1 MVSPFYSVGLLSSS
15 KLGEEDLYIKY
26 NKFFHCRHCDFRV
39 DDAEA
44 MHSHLKVHVRQN
56 RYDDLLRYISD
67 WLKKSFCS
75 LKSPSSSIGPTG
87 QDPIPSTSQLLSGQ
101 QNILGFSDIP
111 ELDIDIPELGID
123 IPEPD
128 IDIPELGIDIPEPDI
143 DISELGIDNTE
154 LDIDNAMSNE
164 PVDGTVNQGAPP
176 TSCMYYLY
184 YTVELKSLKDHLIP
198 IFAVLQSSELLS
210 KCGLVYHSG
219 LKILICLSCSAAF
232 IPDHIISHQKGQHD
246 LKITKS
252 DMGTIL
258 STFSV
263 CKDTK
268 VPIPL
273 PLQAPIEGIKV
284 EKKGLQCI
292 KCNFVFLSHK
302 TMDKHWKD
310 HHESLRKDIWRKDRF
325 YLVDA
330 QTIFLSQSGSRHY
343 FSVDSSSIEDIPGN
357 PFTLFMQQHGSQSTL
372 ILPTSPPTRDRDI
385 PILVKRLKWY
395 HHLQEYCEDAEK
407 RTQLLDMAAAP
418 GSNSGA
424 LSGLSQVTKAYLAKI
439 QSEESQV
446 TMMVLM
452 CLKNYPV

>member
-1 MVSPFYSVGLLSSS
+1 
-15 KLGEEDLYIKY
+15 
-26 NKFFHCRHCDFRV
+26 
-39 DDAEA
+39 
-44 MHSHLKVHVRQN
+44 
-56 RYDDLLRYISD
+56 
-67 WLKKSFCS
+67 
-75 LKSPSSSIGPTG
+75 
-87 QDPIPSTSQLLSGQ
+87 
-101 QNILGFSDIP
+101 
-111 ELDIDIPELGID
+111 
-123 IPEPD
+123 
-128 IDIPELGIDIPEPDI
+128 
-143 DISELGIDNTE
+143 
-154 LDIDNAMSNE
+154 
-164 PVDGTVNQGAPP
+164 
-176 TSCMYYLY
+176 
-184 YTVELKSLKDHLIP
+184 
-198 IFAVLQSSELLS
+198 
-210 KCGLVYHSG
+210 
-219 LKILICLSCSAAF
+219 
-232 IPDHIISHQKGQHD
+232 
-246 LKITKS
+246 
-252 DMGTIL
+252 
-258 STFSV
+258 
-263 CKDTK
+263 
-268 VPIPL
+268 
-273 PLQAPIEGIKV
+273 
-284 EKKGLQCI
+284 
-292 KCNFVFLSHK
+292 
-302 TMDKHWKD
+302 MDKHWKD